1 MPKLLA
7 KGLSANEY
15 DAALNLTSKTEEDVE
30 LGSTTARLSST
41 MGITA
46 TNSVNITFEN
56 ISFSIEVGTK
66 KEPKTKEVLKNLS
79 GELKSG
85 TMTAIMGPTGS
96 GKTSLLNV
104 LAYRMPVNKK
114 ATLTGSLLLNGHAID
129 SPLWLRKFAR
139 LSAYVMQEDVMNA
152 FLTVRETLDL
162 AATFQLPPSI
172 SKEKRSELVSSVI
185 SELGL
190 NKVADTMLGSARV
203 RGVSG
208 GEKKRAN
215 IGIELIKNP
224 SMLFL
229 DEPTSGLDSFQAQSV
244 MTCIGG
250 LAKNGRTVVAS
261 IHQPRSSIF
270 ALFDQLY
277 LISEGR
283 TMFAGQAVQAVKY
296 FAELDKR
303 FECPSLF
310 NPADWFLDIT
320 SADYRSDDKEV
331 DSLNRIKILGDHWET
346 KLQSQILPS
355 GKLSPSVVS
364 LNVDEEEIP
373 TYQSSVP
380 KQIQLIMWRSG
391 AAVFRDKSTVLSKI
405 IPSLFF
411 ALVIGGIYSDVSK
424 DQKGIQDL
432 IGALFF
438 FTINQT
444 FGNMFAVLQT
454 FSEEKVVVERERAS
468 KSYRLSSFY
477 LGKVSAELPLNLISP
492 AVFGC
497 AVYWMVGLNSKPERF
512 FYFIII
518 LLEIGFAAVGLGMF
532 VASVAPN
539 EQAATASAPVIVVLM
554 ILFGGFYIN
563 VESLPDAVSWIQY
576 LSIMRWGFMGF
587 VVNEFQGETFSCHG
601 VDVDAGEACVKT
613 GEEQIS
619 RLSFKGETV
628 GGAIFGLFCM
638 IVGFNVLAY
647 IVLRLNKRKYAK
659 IEAV

>member
-129 SPLWLRKFAR
+129 SPLWLRKFR
-139 LSAYVMQEDVMNA
+139 YQKRKEVNL
-152 FLTVRETLDL
+152 FLR
-162 AATFQLPPSI
+162 
-172 SKEKRSELVSSVI
+172 VI